1 MIEKAMVKTEVCLGP
16 ACRPTACLS
25 IAHKTKVSHNF
36 IRRSRY
42 GFRGM
47 RASDNQSPVMWE
59 NGCRATRLLHGKGD
73 RVVPLHRMT
82 CSLVAIFVVLTAVCA
97 AGSEPKRVLVVHSF
111 GSVAPPFTTHSIAF
125 ETELV
130 EKMGERVDLD
140 EVSLDM
146 ARYADPTL
154 QEALV
159 EYLQKRQSHWQPDLV
174 VPIGSPAG
182 VFVAR
187 YRDRLFPETP
197 ILYTGMDRR
206 PLPPDALEKN
216 AAFIGENFD
225 LPGFIEDILQI
236 APATK
241 NIAVVIGASPVEQYW
256 AAAFRKEFER
266 FANRI
271 NFIWLDD
278 LSLDQMLEKTR
289 ALPPNSY
296 IFLILLLRDA
306 TGVTHNADEAL
317 QRIHAVANA
326 PINGIF
332 QHQLGLGIVGGRLYQ
347 AELEGI
353 ESARIAVR
361 ILHGEPASNFPPKI
375 VGPLSPRYD
384 WRELKR
390 WKINAESL
398 PPGSVISF
406 REPTAWE
413 RYGVWII
420 AGVSLCFVQ
429 AVLIFGLL
437 ANLAKRRRA
446 ERSLIESEDRVAL
459 AADAAQLGVWEIDA
473 ATNEVWVSDK
483 VRDLFQID
491 PGTDVDYAAFQERVY
506 PDDQLLRDSAIKR
519 AIETKGGYEI
529 EYRIVL
535 PDGAVR
541 WMSGRA
547 RCISD
552 GDGRSTRLLGVS
564 MDVTKRKRAERETM
578 EQRDELFHLSRVASL
593 GQLSG
598 SLAHELNQPLGII
611 LSNAQA
617 AHRMLAG
624 DAPDIPELREILSDI
639 VGENLRAGEVITR
652 LRALLKR
659 GETRLLP
666 LVLNGVIKDVLRLL
680 RSDLVA
686 RGVTIETTLADGL
699 PDVPG
704 DEVQLQ
710 QVLLNIITNA
720 CDTMAENLPKDRILR
735 ITTKLRSGKVRVSM
749 EDQGRGLP
757 GGDVSRIFQPF
768 FTTKSHGLGLGLSIC
783 RSIIA
788 AHHGSLWAE
797 LNEGRGLTLHLELDI
812 IAPTAS

>member
-1 MIEKAMVKTEVCLGP
+1 
-16 ACRPTACLS
+16 
-25 IAHKTKVSHNF
+25 
-36 IRRSRY
+36 
-42 GFRGM
+42 M
-47 RASDNQSPVMWE
+47 RVSDNQSPVTRG
-59 NGCRATRLLHGKGD
+59 NGCRTTRLSHGKGH
-73 RVVPLHRMT
+73 RVVRGPRMA
-82 CSLVAIFVVLTAVCA
+82 CSLVAVFVVLTAVCA

-146 ARYADPTL
+146 ARYADPNL

-182 VFVAR
+182 VFVAQ
-187 YRDRLFPETP
+187 YRDRLFPKTP

-206 PLPPDALEKN
+206 RLPPDALEKN

-225 LPGFIEDILQI
+225 LPGFVEDILQI

-241 NIAVVIGASPVEQYW
+241 NIAVVIGASQVEQYW
-256 AAAFRKEFER
+256 AAAFRKEFEPY
-266 FANRI
+266 ANRI
-271 NFIWLDD
+271 NFIWLND

-289 ALPPNSY
+289 ALPPDSF

-306 TGVTHNADEAL
+306 TGVTHNANEAL

-347 AELEGI
+347 AEHEGI
-353 ESARIAVR
+353 ESAHIAVR
-361 ILHGEPASNFPPKI
+361 ILHGEPASSFPPEI
-375 VGPLSPRYD
+375 MGPLRPRYD

-390 WKINAESL
+390 WKINKERL
-398 PPGSVISF
+398 PPGSVVSF

-413 RYGVWII
+413 QYGLWII

-429 AVLIFGLL
+429 GVLIFGLL
-437 ANLAKRRRA
+437 ANLAKRRHA
-446 ERSLIESEDRVAL
+446 ELSLSESEDRVAL
-459 AADAAQLGVWEIDA
+459 AADAAQLGVWEINA
-473 ATNEVWVSDK
+473 ATNKVWVSDK
-483 VRDLFQID
+483 VRDLFQIT
-491 PGTDVDYAAFQERVY
+491 PGTDVDYAAFHERVH
-506 PDDQLLRDSAIKR
+506 PDDRPLRDSAIKR
-519 AIETKGGYEI
+519 AIETKDGYEI
-529 EYRIVL
+529 EYRILL
-535 PDGAVR
+535 PDGTVR
-541 WMSGRA
+541 WISGRA
-547 RCISD
+547 RCMSD

-564 MDVTKRKRAERETM
+564 MDVTERKQAEKEAM
-578 EQRDELFHLSRVASL
+578 EQRDELFHLSRVATL

-617 AHRMLAG
+617 AQHMLAG
-624 DAPDIPELREILSDI
+624 DNPDLPELREILADI

-666 LVLNGVIKDVLRLL
+666 LALNAVIEDVLHLL

-686 RGVTIETTLADGL
+686 RGVTAESKLAERL
-699 PDVPG
+699 PDLAG
-704 DEVQLQ
+704 DKVQLQ
-710 QVLLNIITNA
+710 QVVLNIITNA
-720 CDTMAENLPKDRILR
+720 CDAMAENLQKDRILR
-735 ITTKLRSGKVRVSM
+735 ISTNLQSDSVRVSI
-749 EDQGRGLP
+749 EDQGRGAP

-768 FTTKSHGLGLGLSIC
+768 FTTKSHGLGIGLSIC

-788 AHHGSLWAE
+788 AHQGRIWAE
-797 LNEGRGLTLHLELDI
+797 SNGTRGTTLHLQLQV
-812 IAPTAS
+812 IAPAAS

>member
-1 MIEKAMVKTEVCLGP
+1 
-16 ACRPTACLS
+16 
-25 IAHKTKVSHNF
+25 
-36 IRRSRY
+36 
-42 GFRGM
+42 
-47 RASDNQSPVMWE
+47 MWE
-59 NGCRATRLLHGKGD
+59 NGCRTTGLPHEKAD
-73 RVVPLHRMT
+73 RVVRGPRMA
-82 CSLVAIFVVLTAVCA
+82 CFLVALLVVLTAVGA

-111 GSVAPPFTTHSIAF
+111 GSVAPPFTTHSVAF

-146 ARYADPTL
+146 ARYADPNL

-159 EYLQKRQSHWQPDLV
+159 EYLQKRQAHWQPDLV

-182 VFVAR
+182 VFVEQ

-206 PLPPDALEKN
+206 RLSPHALERN

-225 LPGFIEDILQI
+225 GPGFIEDILQI

-241 NIAVVIGASPVEQYW
+241 NIAIVIGASAVEQYW
-256 AAAFRKEFER
+256 ATAFRKEFEP
-266 FANRI
+266 FTNRI
-271 NFIWLDD
+271 NFIWLND

-289 ALPPNSY
+289 ALPPDSY

-353 ESARIAVR
+353 ESARTAVR
-361 ILHGEPASNFPPKI
+361 ILHGEPASSFPPKI

-384 WRELKR
+384 WRELQR
-390 WKINAESL
+390 WKIDEKLL
-398 PPGSVISF
+398 PPGSTVLYRTPGLWEQHRALIIGGISICVV
-406 REPTAWE
+406 ETLL
-413 RYGVWII
+413 I
-420 AGVSLCFVQ
+420 AGLVVNR
-429 AVLIFGLL
+429 I
-437 ANLAKRRRA
+437 RRRHA
-446 ERSLIESEDRVAL
+446 ELSLSESEDRVAL

-473 ATNEVWVSDK
+473 ATNKVWVSDK
-483 VRDLFQID
+483 VRDLFQIT
-491 PGTDVDYAAFQERVY
+491 PGTDVDYAAFHERVH
-506 PDDQLLRDSAIKR
+506 PDDRPLRDSAIKR
-519 AIETKGGYEI
+519 AIETKDGYEI
-529 EYRIVL
+529 EYRILL
-535 PDGAVR
+535 PDGTVR
-541 WMSGRA
+541 WISGRA
-547 RCISD
+547 RCMSD

-564 MDVTKRKRAERETM
+564 MDVTERKQAENEAM
-578 EQRDELFHLSRVASL
+578 EQRNELFHLSRVASL
-593 GQLSG
+593 GQLSS

-617 AHRMLAG
+617 AQHMLAG
-624 DAPDIPELREILSDI
+624 DNPDIPELQEILADI
-639 VGENLRAGEVITR
+639 VGEDLRAGEVITR
-652 LRALLKR
+652 LRALLQR

-666 LVLNGVIKDVLRLL
+666 VALNGVIEDVLHLL

-686 RGVTIETTLADGL
+686 RGVTVRTTFAEGL
-699 PDVPG
+699 PDVAG
-704 DEVQLQ
+704 DKVQLQ
-710 QVLLNIITNA
+710 QVVLNIITNA
-720 CDTMAENLPKDRILR
+720 CDAMAENLQKDRILR
-735 ITTKLRSGKVRVSM
+735 ISTNLQSDSVRVSI
-749 EDQGRGLP
+749 EDQGRGAP

-768 FTTKSHGLGLGLSIC
+768 FTTKSHGLGIGLSIC

-788 AHHGSLWAE
+788 AHQGRVWAE
-797 LNEGRGLTLHLELDI
+797 SNGTRGTTLHLQLQV
-812 IAPTAS
+812 IAPAAS